1 MFEVTVI
8 IFVKMT
14 LYKHRNNNGYY
25 NMQYYIEIF
34 RSEILL
40 YLFCN
45 LLSSNN
51 RFLSPNIYNVTS

>member
-1 MFEVTVI
+1 
-8 IFVKMT
+8 MT
-14 LYKHRNNNGYY
+14 LYKHRNNNSYY
-25 NMQYYIEIF
+25 SMQYYIETF

-51 RFLSPNIYNVTS
+51 RFLSPSIYNVTS

>member
-25 NMQYYIEIF
+25 SMQYYIETF

-51 RFLSPNIYNVTS
+51 RFLSPSIHNVNS

>member
-1 MFEVTVI
+1 MFEVAVI

-14 LYKHRNNNGYY
+14 SYKHRNNNGYY
-25 NMQYYIEIF
+25 SMQYYIETF

-40 YLFCN
+40 YLFDN
-45 LLSSNN
+45 LLGSNN